1 MTESSN
7 DIALIG
13 AANVDLVMRLDEPML
28 PGLSNPAA
36 VSLRIGGAAR
46 NIAACLARLG
56 QQPLLLSA
64 FADDADGAAIAGDA
78 GALGVDLINL
88 SGGQGR
94 TSRYIAALD
103 PEGRLSVAFN
113 DMGIHEQ
120 AATLEGD
127 AMTRAMACRWWLA
140 DANLSSTMLEALI
153 LTEGRPPVAVAG
165 VSVAKVVR
173 LAGLLDQIDLLL
185 LNQREAEA
193 LLRLEE
199 TAESLNAAAKLADG
213 LLAKGPSIVA
223 VTAGAA
229 GSVLGLEGITY
240 RAVARAGCV
249 VADCVGAGDGFAAG
263 VLASLLREEAA
274 ENWLARGNAAA
285 SLVIE
290 SDQAA
295 PEALGWPAVE
305 MRAGD
310 ITVTRDDAAGCQSA
324 EMSRLRG

>member
-13 AANVDLVMRLDEPML
+13 AANVDLVMRLEGEMAA
-28 PGLSNPAA
+28 GLSNPAA
-36 VSLRIGGAAR
+36 MTLRIGGAAR

-56 QQPLLLSA
+56 QRPLLLSA
-64 FADDADGAAIAGDA
+64 FADDSDGAAIAGDA
-78 GALGVDLINL
+78 EMTGVDLINL

-120 AATLEGD
+120 TSALDGK
-127 AMTRAMACRWWLA
+127 AMAQAMLCRWWLA
-140 DANLSSTMLEALI
+140 DANLSSDLLESLI
-153 LTEGRPPVAVAG
+153 LTEDRPPVAVAA

-173 LAGLLDQIDLLL
+173 LAGLLDRIDLLL

-199 TAESLNAAAKLADG
+199 SGEGLDAAARLAGD

-229 GSVLGLEGITY
+229 GSVLALEGIIY
-240 RAVARAGCV
+240 RAAARPECAI
-249 VADCVGAGDGFAAG
+249 ADCVGAGDGFAAG

-274 ENWLARGNAAA
+274 EVWLTRGNAAA

-295 PEALGWPAVE
+295 PETLNWSAVDG
-305 MRAGD
+305 RAGD
-310 ITVTRDDAAGCQSA
+310 ITVTRDDAAGCQS
-324 EMSRLRG
+324 G

>member
-1 MTESSN
+1 MAGMVEPEMMESSN

-28 PGLSNPAA
+28 PGLSNQAEMT
-36 VSLRIGGAAR
+36 LRIGGAAR

-56 QQPLLLSA
+56 QRPLLLSA

-78 GALGVDLINL
+78 GRMGVDLINL

-120 AATLEGD
+120 AAALDGD
-127 AMTRAMACRWWLA
+127 AMARAMTCRWWLA
-140 DANLSSTMLEALI
+140 DANLSSALLESLI

-173 LAGLLDQIDLLL
+173 LAGLLDRIDLLL

-193 LLRLEE
+193 LLRQEE
-199 TAESLNAAAKLADG
+199 SAESLDAAARLAND

-229 GSVLGLEGITY
+229 GSALGLEGITY
-240 RAVARAGCV
+240 RAGARADCEM
-249 VADCVGAGDGFAAG
+249 ADCVGAGDGFAAG
-263 VLASLLREEAA
+263 VLASLLRGEVA
-274 ENWLARGNAAA
+274 ETWLLRGNAAA
-285 SLVIE
+285 SLVVE

-295 PEALGWPAVE
+295 PETLDWPAVE
-305 MRAGD
+305 SRAGD
-310 ITVTRDDAAGCQSA
+310 ITVTRDDA
-324 EMSRLRG
+324 E